1 MHVLI
6 YQDCYIMGIFFTK
19 KGAKKAR
26 DKLIAHDAKTYP
38 NYQWRSQK
46 MKTNYRVEKH
56 PVSKLK
62 YHEDP
67 FKCS

>member
-6 YQDCYIMGIFFTK
+6 YEDSYIMGIFFTK

-38 NYQWRSQK
+38 SYQWRPQK
-46 MKTNYRVEKH
+46 VNYRVE

-62 YHEDP
+62 YHEDS
-67 FKCS
+67 FQ